1 MALNTKKM
9 EEQVF
14 DEPRFEFLLYVN
26 NNIICQ
32 RGFNIRDY
40 DEKFTDVVESNE
52 VRQFQSLMK
61 LKH

>member
-1 MALNTKKM
+1 M

-14 DEPRFEFLLYVN
+14 DEPRFELFI
-26 NNIICQ
+26 NIICQ

>member
-1 MALNTKKM
+1 M

-14 DEPRFEFLLYVN
+14 DEPILLYVN

-40 DEKFTDVVESNE
+40 DENS
-52 VRQFQSLMK
+52 QMLLSLMR
-61 LKH
+61 LDNFRV

>member
-1 MALNTKKM
+1 MVLNTKKM

-14 DEPRFEFLLYVN
+14 DEPRFELFI
-26 NNIICQ
+26 NIICQ

>member
-1 MALNTKKM
+1 MVLNTKKM

-26 NNIICQ
+26 NIICQ

-40 DEKFTDVVESNE
+40 DENS
-52 VRQFQSLMK
+52 QMLLSLMR
-61 LKH
+61 LDNFRV